1 MKVDSRA
8 GREALERKRSAILKE
23 WIARTLQSYAD
34 QTSRFLLDEK
44 DPFRN
49 PVGHALKEGLPVLFD
64 ELVGGMDAARITPA
78 LDSIVRIRAVQDFT
92 ASQAVAFVFLLKR
105 IVHEELAGE
114 NLAALEERIDE
125 LALLA
130 FDLFMKCREKIY
142 EIKANEARRRV
153 FVMER
158 AQRA

>member
-8 GREALERKRSAILKE
+8 GRTALEEKGSAILKQ

-49 PVGHALKEGLPVLFD
+49 PVGHALKEGLPVLFE
-64 ELVGGMDAARITPA
+64 ELAGGMDAARITPA

-92 ASQAVAFVFLLKR
+92 ASQAVAFVFLLKK